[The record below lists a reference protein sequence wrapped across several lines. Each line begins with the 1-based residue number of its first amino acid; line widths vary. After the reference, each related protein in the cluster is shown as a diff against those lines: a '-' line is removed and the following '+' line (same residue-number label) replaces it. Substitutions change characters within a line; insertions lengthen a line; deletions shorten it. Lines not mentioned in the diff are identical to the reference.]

1 MIYFIDTNIF
11 LRVLVQDD
19 IKLAKDCIQ
28 LLKNVKEGKLKA
40 VTNSLVLAEIVWT
53 LQSFYKLSKR
63 QTVRALKG
71 ILNLKG
77 LTIRDQYNPQDAIFI
92 YEKRK
97 VKYIDAAIASIEQI
111 MAKKWII
118 ISYDAD
124 FDKLS
129 VIRKEPKEVI

>member
-111 MAKKWII
+111 MAKKWI
-118 ISYDAD
+118 
-124 FDKLS
+124 
-129 VIRKEPKEVI
+129 